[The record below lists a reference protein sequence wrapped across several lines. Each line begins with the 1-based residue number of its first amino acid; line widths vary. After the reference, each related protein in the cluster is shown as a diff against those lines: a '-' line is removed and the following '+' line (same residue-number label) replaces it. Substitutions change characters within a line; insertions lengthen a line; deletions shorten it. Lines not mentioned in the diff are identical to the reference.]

1 MCLNFFQKQ
10 YDLMLRLLEI
20 SLLSI
25 CLLPASINGI
35 AEETLIQGNAFS
47 YKGKTIEVRQYLDFF
62 TFKSS
67 VLEKMEIQSDGSFKF
82 KFNVEK
88 TGLFLIKI
96 GRINTHLFIEPG
108 NQYTMVFD
116 EPKGEESYNLAK
128 DIFVLPD
135 IFESE
140 GKLNKHI
147 TNIEKTLN
155 QFLIDNSKYFGR
167 GVSQEIIPKADS
179 VVILLNELYADNRN
193 EYLKIHLHFR
203 LAAFELQ
210 TNHGKKKVYDRYFK
224 NYLPAYDHL
233 SFSTAFGFFFEEY
246 LTFLNPVSEYRFQST
261 ADSAIAN
268 SDYNLLYTCMEVD
281 PFLEKRTFR
290 EILIASE
297 LHEIGTEQKTNLK
310 NVLALLD
317 SLIMN
322 AQDDA
327 SRLIAANAEQLLT
340 KFSQGALAADFEFA
354 DVLGNTYRMSEY
366 KGRFVYIQ
374 FFNKFTPETL
384 KEMSLMKIL
393 KEGYGADIA
402 MFSIS
407 TSEKPAKLKAFTNKY
422 NFNWIFGTA
431 QSPEQVLVNYD
442 LRALPAYFYLDKD
455 LKFIKVPSPP
465 PGSSIEKLF
474 AKTWN
479 EEHPN
484 KPLLFKLQPPEVT
497 DEPSLPHD
505 N

>member
-1 MCLNFFQKQ
+1 
-10 YDLMLRLLEI
+10 MLRFNKITLLV
-20 SLLSI
+20 LSFFFV
-25 CLLPASINGI
+25 SFVGFS
-35 AEETLIQGNAFS
+35 EQTTIQGNAF
-47 YKGKTIEVRQYLDFF
+47 YYRGKTIEIRQYLDLF

-82 KFNVEK
+82 QFNVEK
-88 TGLFLIKI
+88 TGLFLVKI
-96 GRINTHLFIEPG
+96 GRINAHLFIEPG
-108 NQYTMVFD
+108 NQYTLVYD
-116 EPKGEESYNLAK
+116 KPEGEESYNLAK
-128 DIFVLPD
+128 DIFIMPD
-135 IFESE
+135 IFESD

-147 TNIEKTLN
+147 TDIEKSIN
-155 QFLIDNSKYFGR
+155 QFLIDNSRYYGR
-167 GVSQEIIPKADS
+167 GVSQKIIPKADS
-179 VVILLNELYADNRN
+179 LVILLNELYSDTKS
-193 EYLKIHLHFR
+193 EYLKTHLHFR
-203 LAAFELQ
+203 LATLELQ
-210 TNHGKKKVYDRYFK
+210 TNHGKQKVYDKYFK
-224 NYLPAYDHL
+224 NYSPAYNHI

-246 LTFLNPVSEYRFQST
+246 LTFLNPSSAYRFQSI

-268 SDYNLLYTCMEVD
+268 TNYDLIYSCMEVD

-290 EILIASE
+290 ELLIATE
-297 LHEIGTEQKTNLK
+297 LYELGAEQKANL
-310 NVLALLD
+310 NDIISLLD

-327 SRLIAANAEQLLT
+327 CRLIAANAEQLLT
-340 KFSQGALAADFEFA
+340 RFSPGALASDFEFA
-354 DVLGNTYRMSEY
+354 DAQGNTYRMSEF
-366 KGRFVYIQ
+366 KGRYVYIQ
-374 FFNKFTPETL
+374 FFDNFTAETL

-393 KEGYGADIA
+393 KEGYGTDIA

-407 TSEKPAKLKAFTNKY
+407 TKENPARLKSFTKKY
-422 NFNWIFGTA
+422 DFNWVFGTA
-431 QSPEQVLVNYD
+431 QTPGSLLTNYD

-465 PGSSIEKLF
+465 PGSRIEVLF

-497 DEPSLPHD
+497 EEPLLPHD